1 MKRSIL
7 TIVIALSVSSN
18 LIAKWALISTAELV
32 KDSDLILVGTLQ
44 NVSEFTRDNVDYSE
58 GFIVVEK
65 VIAGNDKTTSGDILK
80 SGDKIFIKWQ
90 NSSMIACPRVEH
102 KGDEN
107 VKGIWLLEVESDG
120 TVSSDY
126 PWRFSEL
133 DELDKLSKVVRETK
147 LRRSLTRLAVVDEML
162 TNSNEER
169 PSTTEN
175 ELGEVPVEVRST
187 PPSSEYSLFDAGL
200 VLVLCTFLYY
210 LLYRSRFRIR

>member
-7 TIVIALSVSSN
+7 TIVIALSLSSN

>member
-7 TIVIALSVSSN
+7 TIVIALSLSSN
-18 LIAKWALISTAELV
+18 LIAKWALVSTAELV